1 MLDSDLTAMFA
12 TVQAFLPGMLER
24 GHGAIITMS
33 SAAARQAARSSAAYA
48 AAKAGVVAFTRHLAA
63 EVGPHGIRVNCVA
76 PSAVENERLL
86 TWTSEEQ
93 RRAMAGSFPLGR
105 IGRPGDVAAATLF
118 LASDA
123 SAWITGV
130 TLDIAGGKIML

>member
-1 MLDSDLTAMFA
+1 M
-12 TVQAFLPGMLER
+12 FLPGLCER
-24 GHGAIITMS
+24 GHGSVVTMA

-63 EVGPHGIRVNCVA
+63 EVAADGVRVNCLA
-76 PSAVENERLL
+76 PSAVENDKLR
-86 TWTSEEQ
+86 TWTTAEQ
-93 RRAMAGSFPLGR
+93 RRQLAASFPLRR
-105 IGRPGDVAAATLF
+105 IGQPGDVAAAALF

-123 SAWITGV
+123 SSWITGI